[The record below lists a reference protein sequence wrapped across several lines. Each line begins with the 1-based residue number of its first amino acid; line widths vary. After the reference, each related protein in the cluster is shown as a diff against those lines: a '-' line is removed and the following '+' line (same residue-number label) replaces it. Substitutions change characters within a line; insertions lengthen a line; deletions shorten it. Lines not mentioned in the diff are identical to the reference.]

1 MDEEVLDL
9 VPVNETGNGP
19 KSIVTYS
26 AGVPAETARNL
37 DRSDWAITTAG
48 SIELTEKE
56 KKVLYADIHED
67 DVEIRPDGLTYLPWM
82 EYAKRLREAFG
93 LQWSLVE
100 VEPPRVNENLLLWK
114 FYLVIKGRYCGTAI
128 GEQTYNP
135 NNRTMTWGDAC
146 EGAKSNA
153 LMRLC
158 KGIGIGLE
166 LWQPQFIKSWI
177 AEYAEYDNVIDG
189 SRKKKIWRK
198 KESIA
203 LDSDTM
209 RPIDYA
215 KEEKDKANEGA
226 SESSEPTDDKAEEDE
241 TVKGKTLADDLKETF
256 EAEEIDSDLSDSKKL
271 QMVKFI
277 NACNDQKEVLKAY
290 DALPTWDKLL
300 KKHKVKSVGAITDR
314 DDQKTFYNE
323 LSTLASEI
331 EKANWES
338 KDE

>member
-1 MDEEVLDL
+1 MDEEILDL
-9 VPVNETGNGP
+9 VPVSETGTTE
-19 KSIVTYS
+19 KRIVAYDP
-26 AGVPAETARNL
+26 AGTTRDA

-48 SIELTEKE
+48 SIELTERE

-67 DVEIRPDGLTYLPWM
+67 DVEIRPDGLIYLPWM

-114 FYLVIKGRYCGTAI
+114 FYLVIKGCYCGTAI
-128 GEQTYNP
+128 GEQTYSP

-177 AEYAEYDNVIDG
+177 AEYAEYNEIIDG
-189 SRKKKIWRK
+189 PRKKKIWRK

-203 LDSDTM
+203 LDSDTV

-215 KEEKDKANEGA
+215 KAEEDKANEGV
-226 SESSEPTDDKAEEDE
+226 SKSTESTDGEVKTDE
-241 TVKGKTLADDLKETF
+241 TVKGKALVDDLKETF
-256 EAEEIDSDLSDSKKL
+256 EAEEIDSNFSDSKKL
-271 QMVKFI
+271 QMAKFI
-277 NACNDQKEVLKAY
+277 NACNAQKDVLKAY
-290 DALPTWDKLL
+290 NALSTWDELL
-300 KKHKVKSVGAITDR
+300 KKHRVKSVGVITDR
-314 DDQKTFYNE
+314 KDQKNFYTE